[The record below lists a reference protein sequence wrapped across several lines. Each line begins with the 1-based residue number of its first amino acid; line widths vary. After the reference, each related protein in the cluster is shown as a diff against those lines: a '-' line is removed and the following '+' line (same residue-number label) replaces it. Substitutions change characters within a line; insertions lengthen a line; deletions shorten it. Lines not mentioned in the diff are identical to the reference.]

1 MPPKR
6 RVEAIE
12 EEEDGV
18 KLVSLHDPEEDE
30 KAEEVTKKTQKEK
43 IKETVNHS
51 EEVARILKA
60 ERLWFLKQQE
70 AEEKAHY
77 KEELDDAIT
86 KLWENIYSPDQDVY
100 WEVLIGKLLVLFAR
114 EVRCKRPEKPDFL
127 NLDKLEAL
135 RTKHLEASGHEP
147 WGLVGRIEWLEG
159 QEVFESY
166 LKLLTET
173 RAHFGHGFEYMVM
186 QYIKAHEGDAYYL
199 NLCMSCYN
207 EK

>member
-1 MPPKR
+1 MPPKW
-6 RVEAIE
+6 RVEAI

-30 KAEEVTKKTQKEK
+30 KAEEVTKKTKKEK

-51 EEVARILKA
+51 EEVAHILKA
-60 ERLWFLKQQE
+60 EWLRFLKQQE
-70 AEEKAHY
+70 AE
-77 KEELDDAIT
+77 EELDDAIT
-86 KLWENIYSPDQDVY
+86 KLWENIYSPDQDVS

-114 EVRCKRPEKPDFL
+114 EVRSKRCKKPDFL

-135 RTKHLEASGHEP
+135 RTEHLEASGYEP
-147 WGLVGRIEWLEG
+147 WGLVRRIEWLEG

-173 RAHFGHGFEYMVM
+173 RAPFGHGLEYIVRL
-186 QYIKAHEGDAYYL
+186 YIAKHKPAGYYQE
-199 NLCMSCYN
+199 LCMSCSHK
-207 EK
+207 EKKN

>member
-1 MPPKR
+1 MNPYIK
-6 RVEAIE
+6 
-12 EEEDGV
+12 
-18 KLVSLHDPEEDE
+18 SLGFTDIMSD
-30 KAEEVTKKTQKEK
+30 
-43 IKETVNHS
+43 S
-51 EEVARILKA
+51 EEKTPTVLPDQGATGETTTSSENKKA
-60 ERLWFLKQQE
+60 ERFWLLKQRE
-70 AEEKAHY
+70 AEEKARY

-86 KLWENIYSPDQDVY
+86 KLWANIYSPDQDVY

-114 EVRCKRPEKPDFL
+114 EVRSKRPKKPDFL

-173 RAHFGHGFEYMVM
+173 RAPFGHGFEYMVM
-186 QYIKAHEGDAYYL
+186 QYIMAHKGEAYYQ
-199 NLCMSCYN
+199 NLCMSCSHKGKY
-207 EK
+207 